1 MAVDLSGY
9 RIVDAALDADDTA
22 EVVSVSVDHIRET
35 LVVTVSGVPGATRG
49 IVAARIRA
57 RAAALGGKIRFDPA
71 GVVQVHLPAP
81 PEAAGPDDHG
91 GGGGIDIRVMV
102 VDDQPVVRA
111 GFAAIL
117 DAEPDLTV
125 VGTAA
130 DGAAAL
136 DLAARTDPDVV
147 LMDIRMPGMDG
158 LTATAR
164 LTASGL
170 PSKVLV
176 LTTFDL
182 DEYVYQALRAG
193 ASGYLLKDA
202 DPADL
207 IAAVRAVAAGDGTLA
222 PAGAAPADRGVRDR
236 PGGAG
241 GGATGGRAR
250 GPDSPRGAGADA
262 GGPWTVEHG
271 DRGGA
276 EHRHRHGEDVHQ
288 RAVRK
293 ARRARPGAGDDPGLR
308 PRPGAATLVS
318 PVS

>member
-1 MAVDLSGY
+1 
-9 RIVDAALDADDTA
+9 
-22 EVVSVSVDHIRET
+22 
-35 LVVTVSGVPGATRG
+35 
-49 IVAARIRA
+49 
-57 RAAALGGKIRFDPA
+57 
-71 GVVQVHLPAP
+71 
-81 PEAAGPDDHG
+81 
-91 GGGGIDIRVMV
+91 MV

-164 LTASGL
+164 LTGVPDS
-170 PSKVLV
+170 PKVLV

-182 DEYVYQALRAG
+182 DEYVYQAMRAG
-193 ASGYLLKDA
+193 ATGYLLKDP

-222 PAGAAPADRGVRDR
+222 PPALRRLIEAFAIGRVAPAVVPPEGAPEGLTPREAQVLTLVARGLSNTEIGVELSIATGTVKTYINGLFAKLGVRDR
-236 PGGAG
+236 VQ
-241 GGATGGRAR
+241 ATIRAY
-250 GPDSPRGAGADA
+250 DL
-262 GGPWTVEHG
+262 
-271 DRGGA
+271 
-276 EHRHRHGEDVHQ
+276 
-288 RAVRK
+288 
-293 ARRARPGAGDDPGLR
+293 GLVR
-308 PRPGAATLVS
+308 PRS
-318 PVS
+318 